1 MSPSTSIGIVVASD
15 INSKTSNICVHD
27 ASLLSLTPSAVDIDS
42 PDAHIPLK
50 PLTSTIFAV
59 KPLCASIKNDNSL
72 LLSSF
77 FNSCDLDNL
86 LIPTSFVRIIV
97 IGYNCIINIKIL
109 QMCEIKIIY
118 NF

>member
-15 INSKTSNICVHD
+15 INSKTSNIWVQE
-27 ASLLSLTPSAVDIDS
+27 ASLLSLTPKAVEIDK

-50 PLTSTIFAV
+50 PLASTIFAV
-59 KPLCASIKNDNSL
+59 RPLWASIKNDNSL

-86 LIPTSFVRIIV
+86 LIPISFV
-97 IGYNCIINIKIL
+97 CIIAI
-109 QMCEIKIIY
+109 C
-118 NF
+118 